1 MNSPKSAEAA
11 IIVEILEFLKESTTS
26 KLEGELILIK
36 DNLLLHNNII
46 EKWEKVGHCVSNA
59 GGMVTQIKE
68 TITKT
73 FFSIMLKLMTN
84 YKNTQNDFNN

>member
-46 EKWEKVGHCVSNA
+46 EKWEKAGH
-59 GGMVTQIKE
+59 
-68 TITKT
+68 
-73 FFSIMLKLMTN
+73 
-84 YKNTQNDFNN
+84 